1 MKKENIFTV
10 ENAKVANAGY
20 SYYPVDREGYIYDG
34 DGIVFVK
41 VKDVDINLKT
51 KEVVTR
57 LVDITCKEYV
67 RNGIFQM
74 YSNPFDYEK
83 GRAMVKYD
91 TKAENLIRN
100 CKGGLGFD
108 QWVSI
113 PNDTDDDGCTMG
125 YVAVWTF
132 EDGEAKET
140 PVVVNR
146 IHNDEIADGNI
157 PDKFWTSKEQAFA
170 NNEYKVIDEDGEE
183 FIEQGIEKRLAL
195 TDEQREIIKE
205 WEEVYKKALDA
216 GVRFLWDRDNC
227 GYISVYNSK
236 EVDDFDYEAGQFRNG
251 DCFNACDVKIESTI
265 VDFYDYCSSDYYVFS
280 MKPTARQMKAWLK
293 EHPEDA
299 K

>member
-1 MKKENIFTV
+1 MKKEIFTV

-74 YSNPFDYEK
+74 YSNPLDYEK

-100 CKGGLGFD
+100 CKGGLGYG

-140 PVVVNR
+140 PVVVNL
-146 IHNDEIADGNI
+146 IHNGEIADGNI
-157 PDKFWTSKEQAFA
+157 PDKFWNCKEQAFSY
-170 NNEYKVIDEDGEE
+170 NEYKVIDEDGEE
-183 FIEQGIEKRLAL
+183 FIEQGINKRLEL
-195 TDEQREIIKE
+195 TDEQREIVNKLNAVYEEAVKAGIGFAWNREDCFKL
-205 WEEVYKKALDA
+205 EVYNKKDVADFGYDA
-216 GVRFLWDRDNC
+216 SPC
-227 GYISVYNSK
+227 
-236 EVDDFDYEAGQFRNG
+236 QNG
-251 DCFNACDVKIESTI
+251 DIVVIYTRKLEQTSIE
-265 VDFYDYCSSDYYVFS
+265 FYDYCCDDENVIA